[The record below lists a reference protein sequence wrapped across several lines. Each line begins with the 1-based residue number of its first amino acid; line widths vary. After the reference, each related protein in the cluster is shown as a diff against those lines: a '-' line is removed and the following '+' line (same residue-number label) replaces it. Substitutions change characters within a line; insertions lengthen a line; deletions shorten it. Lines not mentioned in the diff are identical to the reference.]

1 MIVSKSFG
9 RSFRG
14 VLDYVIHGPAD
25 GSANKR
31 AVVIGSNMAGQTP
44 RELAAEFGALRKLRP
59 NLGKAVAHF
68 SLSLPPSER
77 DMSDAGFAN
86 IALRFLDGMGFT
98 DTPYLIA
105 RHHDTEHQHI
115 HIIASRVRTDGGV
128 VSDKNDF
135 RRAESLAREIE
146 MEFELIPL
154 DPEPATPTPQQ
165 TGDDA
170 MEFLTERQQKRAQ
183 RKAEEEARRWTA
195 GFGDGEP
202 LPTNKDRELRRDA
215 FEPQWADTLD
225 QLFRLEIRK
234 IERKN
239 FGLDLRFRDG
249 GTIKDFGNRVEADG
263 MDEEQAARRL
273 VEMCDAKGWH
283 KVHFFGSE
291 AFVRAA
297 MAEALARGIA
307 IEPQTVDQALI
318 LTELMAVAGGG
329 AANAGGSPVRPN
341 INGVPAHLQPR
352 GQQPPPAPANPT
364 PQQAPTP
371 PSPPR
376 GPRA

>member
-1 MIVSKSFG
+1 MIVKATKG
-9 RSFRG
+9 KGFRG
-14 VLDYVIHGPAD
+14 ALEYVLNGPAD
-25 GSANKR
+25 GSKNKW
-31 AVVIGSNMAGQTP
+31 AVVIGSNMAGQTA

-68 SLSLPPSER
+68 SLSLPPSEGLI
-77 DMSDAGFAN
+77 SDEGFQS

-98 DTPYLIA
+98 DVPYLIA
-105 RHHDTEHQHI
+105 RHHDTEHQHV
-115 HIIASRVRTDGGV
+115 HIIASRVRTDGSV
-128 VSDKNDF
+128 VSDKNDY

-154 DPEPATPTPQQ
+154 DPEPAATSPEQA
-165 TGDDA
+165 GEHA

-183 RKAEEEARRWTA
+183 RKAEEEARRWTV

-202 LPTNKDRELRRDA
+202 LPVNKDRELRRDA
-215 FEPQWADTLD
+215 FEPQWQATLE
-225 QLFRLEIRK
+225 QMFRVEARK
-234 IERKN
+234 IERKQW
-239 FGLDLRFRDG
+239 GLDLRFRDG
-249 GTIKDFGNRVEADG
+249 GSIRDYGNRVEADG

-318 LTELMAVAGGG
+318 LT
-329 AANAGGSPVRPN
+329 
-341 INGVPAHLQPR
+341 
-352 GQQPPPAPANPT
+352 
-364 PQQAPTP
+364 
-371 PSPPR
+371 
-376 GPRA
+376 